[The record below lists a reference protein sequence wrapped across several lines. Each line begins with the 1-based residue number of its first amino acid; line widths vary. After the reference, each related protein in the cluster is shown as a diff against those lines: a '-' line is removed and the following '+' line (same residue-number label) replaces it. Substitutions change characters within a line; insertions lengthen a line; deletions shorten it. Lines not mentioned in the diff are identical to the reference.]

1 MVLSCDI
8 LFCFSAKISFW
19 LPTGCPSGEK
29 LPFLLP
35 LGGRVMLPIHYPSV
49 STGSEAFSI
58 AARRSSGTHQKS
70 FDAVEKRWIYR
81 KIGQDSA
88 LLPPVMSILQ
98 QVRGKQ

>member
-1 MVLSCDI
+1 
-8 LFCFSAKISFW
+8 
-19 LPTGCPSGEK
+19 
-29 LPFLLP
+29 
-35 LGGRVMLPIHYPSV
+35 MLPIHYPSV

>member
-1 MVLSCDI
+1 
-8 LFCFSAKISFW
+8 
-19 LPTGCPSGEK
+19 
-29 LPFLLP
+29 
-35 LGGRVMLPIHYPSV
+35 MLPIRYLSV
-49 STGSEAFSI
+49 CAGIEAFSI

-81 KIGQDSA
+81 KIGQDST